1 MIEGRR
7 RFVQIY
13 TGNGKGKTT
22 AAIGQAV
29 RAAGHGLKSLIVMF
43 MKNHPY
49 GELQSLRHLSEW
61 ITVEQYG
68 DDAFVMRREEP
79 SAEDLVTAGKA
90 LARARKAMLGGDYD
104 IVILDEVCVCVYFK
118 LLTVEDVSLLLEE
131 RPNHVELILT
141 GRYCPEEWLERAS
154 LVTEMREVKHYY
166 QDGVLARRGFES

>member
-1 MIEGRR
+1 MKDTAK

-29 RAAGHGLKSLIVMF
+29 RAAGHGLKSLIIMF

-49 GELQSLRHLSEW
+49 GELQSLRRLSEW

-68 DDAFVMRREEP
+68 DDVFVMRKEPP
-79 SAEDLVTAGKA
+79 SAEDIAVARRA
-90 LARARKAMLGGDYD
+90 LARAREAVRSGVWD

-118 LLTVEDVSLLLEE
+118 LLAVDDILPLLAE
-131 RPNHVELILT
+131 RPDHVELILT
-141 GRYCPEEWLERAS
+141 GRYGPQEWIEKAD
-154 LVTEMREVKHYY
+154 LVTELVEVKHYY
-166 QDGVLARRGFES
+166 QDGVIARRGFES